1 MRNTSRGDDMR
12 SALERVGKAIDK
24 WYEERCRR
32 QKVIDALKS
41 NEGPRQTILDAG

>member
-24 WYEERCRR
+24 WYEERCERR
-32 QKVIDALKS
+32 DDLETLKANDGS
-41 NEGPRQTILDAG
+41 RQTILDAG